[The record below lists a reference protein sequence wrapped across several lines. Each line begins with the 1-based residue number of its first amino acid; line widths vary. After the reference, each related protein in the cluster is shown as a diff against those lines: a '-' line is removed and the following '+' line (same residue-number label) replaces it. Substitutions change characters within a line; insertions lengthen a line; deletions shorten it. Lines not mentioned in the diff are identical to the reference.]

1 MAHLRFLWA
10 KLTQNETALAQFGLT
25 ETELLRRLADKS
37 VAVVGNARAL
47 GQTAHGAQIDSADIV
62 IRINSAPMPDAK
74 SHGQKTTWMAVS
86 TSPSKE
92 TLANRAPSLIL
103 WMTQKRKRLGWNI
116 PRDFSFYL
124 NRSNDWVRLSAALG
138 TRPTTGVMIIDLLS
152 RSKARK
158 IDLYGFDFFASLS
171 LSGERQ
177 AEQVPHDF
185 DRERVFIDALLASD
199 PRVHLHK
206 MKA

>member
-1 MAHLRFLWA
+1 
-10 KLTQNETALAQFGLT
+10 
-25 ETELLRRLADKS
+25 
-37 VAVVGNARAL
+37 
-47 GQTAHGAQIDSADIV
+47 
-62 IRINSAPMPDAK
+62 
-74 SHGQKTTWMAVS
+74 
-86 TSPSKE
+86 
-92 TLANRAPSLIL
+92 
-103 WMTQKRKRLGWNI
+103 
-116 PRDFSFYL
+116 
-124 NRSNDWVRLSAALG
+124 
-138 TRPTTGVMIIDLLS
+138 MIIDLLS

-206 MKA
+206 MNA

>member
-86 TSPSKE
+86 T
-92 TLANRAPSLIL
+92 
-103 WMTQKRKRLGWNI
+103 
-116 PRDFSFYL
+116 
-124 NRSNDWVRLSAALG
+124 
-138 TRPTTGVMIIDLLS
+138 
-152 RSKARK
+152 
-158 IDLYGFDFFASLS
+158 
-171 LSGERQ
+171 
-177 AEQVPHDF
+177 
-185 DRERVFIDALLASD
+185 
-199 PRVHLHK
+199 
-206 MKA
+206 